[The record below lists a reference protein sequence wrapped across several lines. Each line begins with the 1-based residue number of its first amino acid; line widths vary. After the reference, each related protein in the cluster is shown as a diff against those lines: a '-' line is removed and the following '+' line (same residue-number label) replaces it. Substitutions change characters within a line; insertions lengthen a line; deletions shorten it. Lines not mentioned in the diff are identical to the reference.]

1 MNRSVIAR
9 LALSALAVL
18 AGSGVAVSTAAAAPS
33 PPSAQVYPGTVTRP
47 ILSAAEAAPLT
58 QRAYLAG
65 SGSNSAPVAD
75 PWSPAPIRTAGIHP
89 DFVVGAPSR
98 SHPATYSTVQTAVNA
113 AIQLGGTGRIYIK
126 LLPGTYTGT
135 VYVPAASPPITL
147 YGAGSAPGDVA
158 IELTLDAVSSPATYS
173 ALVNP
178 AGQYADGDPAWAMY
192 TSCAGKTTATV
203 GTGCAAVLWS
213 QSVDFQ
219 LKNLT
224 VRNTLLDTVDSGSH
238 QAVAVRTDG
247 DRTQLES
254 VRLISRQDTA
264 YFNTP
269 DVTTISRVFARDSY
283 FEGDTDFVF
292 GRATAVFEHC
302 QFTVVSSRK
311 PANGVVFS
319 PSTTPT
325 WSYGF
330 LVTNSRISTDAGY
343 AAAPTAH
350 LGRAWDAGAGTTGYL
365 LGSSPNGQL
374 LIKNSYLGT
383 GFDVVAPWA
392 PAATT
397 SRPFSASIQP
407 DRNLDNPAYNRLW
420 EFGNF
425 GPAAGTST
433 SSGSETGS

>member
-1 MNRSVIAR
+1 MIAR
-9 LALSALAVL
+9 SAISALAVL
-18 AGSGVAVSTAAAAPS
+18 VGSGVTVSAAAAAS
-33 PPSAQVYPGTVTRP
+33 TALPPAQVYPGTTTRP
-47 ILSAAEAAPLT
+47 ILSAAEAAPLN
-58 QRAYLAG
+58 QRAYLAE
-65 SGSNSAPVAD
+65 SGSTTAPVAA
-75 PWSPAPIRTAGIHP
+75 PWTPAPIRTTWIHP
-89 DFVVGAPSR
+89 DFVVGQPSR
-98 SHPATYSTVQTAVNA
+98 NHPAAYQTVQAAVNA
-113 AIQLGGTGRIYIK
+113 AIQHGGTGRIYIK

-135 VYVPAASPPITL
+135 VYVPAASPPLTL
-147 YGAGSAPGDVA
+147 YGAGSAPGDVSL
-158 IELTLDAVSSPATYS
+158 ELTLDAVSSPAGYS
-173 ALVNP
+173 AIVNP

-213 QSVDFQ
+213 QTADFQ

-269 DVTTISRVFARDSY
+269 DVTTISRIFARDSY

-292 GRATAVFEHC
+292 GRATAVFEHD

-311 PANGVVFS
+311 PANGVVFA

-325 WSYGF
+325 WPYGF
-330 LVTNSRISTDAGY
+330 LVTNSRITTDAGY
-343 AAAPTAH
+343 ATAPSAH
-350 LGRAWDAGAGTTGYL
+350 LGRAWDAGAGTTGYIP
-365 LGSSPNGQL
+365 GSSPNGQL

-407 DRNLDNPAYNRLW
+407 DRDLDDPAYNRLW
-420 EFGNF
+420 EFRNF
-425 GPAAGTST
+425 GPAADAST
-433 SSGSETGS
+433 SIGSETGS